1 MTTPA
6 HPSTDR
12 PSTGG
17 PSTAGP
23 SSARPADARS
33 DRQGGPPLLVPALAF
48 AALTVA
54 GAVLGSSGPR
64 PDTDAAATLAWTAAH
79 GTLLSVGAAVLLG
92 STFPLVVYAATAVRR
107 LRRLGV
113 SAPGPS
119 MGYAGAVLA
128 AGSLALSGLV
138 GWVAAQTAGLGDAAL
153 ARVLAW
159 VWFATGG
166 IGFTAPLGL
175 LLLGLGVPALI
186 RGLVPRWLAW
196 ATLVI
201 GGLAVLST
209 IALVTGVLYPLVPV
223 GRFGGVVVLVA
234 FALALPATRN
244 GEVTR

>member
-1 MTTPA
+1 MTM
-6 HPSTDR
+6 STR
-12 PSTGG
+12 PT
-17 PSTAGP
+17 TR
-23 SSARPADARS
+23 RPPDVRP

-48 AALTVA
+48 AALTVT
-54 GAVLGSSGPR
+54 GAVLGASGPR
-64 PDTDAAATLAWTAAH
+64 PGTDAAAALAWTAAH

-92 STFPLVVYAATAVRR
+92 SAFPLVVYAATAVRR

-128 AGSLALSGLV
+128 AGALSLSGLV

-153 ARVLAW
+153 ARALAW
-159 VWFATGG
+159 LWFATGG
-166 IGFTAPLGL
+166 IGFVAPLGL

-186 RGLVPRWLAW
+186 RRLVPRWLAW
-196 ATLVI
+196 AALVI
-201 GGLAVLST
+201 GGLAALST
-209 IALVTGVLYPLVPV
+209 FALLTDVLYPLIPV
-223 GRFGGVVVLVA
+223 GRFGGVLVLVA